1 VLAKIQNLLT
11 LENDLSMIDFE
22 NGSVFKLKK
31 VDDDK
36 FAKELERIMVPGE
49 TVLGCYKDVRD
60 HVIFTDKRIIAVN
73 VQGLTGKKKDFTIMP
88 YSKISVFSVETSGLL
103 DFDSELDLYFSGVGR
118 IRFEFRGASDILD
131 ISRIIS
137 IYALK

>member
-1 VLAKIQNLLT
+1 
-11 LENDLSMIDFE
+11 MIDFE

-36 FAKELERIMVPGE
+36 FAKELEPIMVPGE

-137 IYALK
+137 IYALR